1 MTRELVPLDISSM
14 PDLVRLVDEVRS
26 TGVSRILTWENKDVA
41 ILSPAPPRRR
51 RTLRTPSTEDVEAF
65 RALAGSWEGLI
76 DREKF
81 LADIAES
88 RRSSRPPV
96 KL

>member
-1 MTRELVPLDISSM
+1 M
-14 PDLVRLVDEVRS
+14 PDLARLVDEVRS
-26 TGVSRILTWENKDVA
+26 TGTSRVLRRENEDVA

-51 RTLRTPSTEDVEAF
+51 RATKTPSAEDVEAF

-96 KL
+96 EL